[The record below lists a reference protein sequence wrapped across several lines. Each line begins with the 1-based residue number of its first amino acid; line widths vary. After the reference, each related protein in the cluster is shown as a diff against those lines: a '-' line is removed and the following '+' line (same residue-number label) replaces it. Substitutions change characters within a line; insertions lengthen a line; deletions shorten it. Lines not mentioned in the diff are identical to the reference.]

1 MKIGSRKLLTKR
13 EFVDFRYRVLLNCLE
28 FFRATLT
35 SFSFYQS
42 RNGLPVIAGK
52 WRKEPYST
60 RAYEYLTDYAVTAN
74 VGQEEATELRE
85 QLVTPLNG
93 FLGQSYN
100 YDDHDLTEEWMVT
113 FQDKS
118 SKGPSE
124 DDVIRTQLES
134 LLEIMMV
141 AVQDRVCTQTGVLQR
156 APLQLGVD
164 IKEVP
169 VWGIDCYTRRMVE
182 MAIEDRVPSEQR
194 NEKTIKQFIERALL
208 PTINDQA
215 PEKAHDMT
223 HTVMAILNVSRS
235 LALILPL

>member
-1 MKIGSRKLLTKR
+1 MI
-13 EFVDFRYRVLLNCLE
+13 
-28 FFRATLT
+28 
-35 SFSFYQS
+35 
-42 RNGLPVIAGK
+42 PGK
-52 WRKEPYST
+52 WRKEPYGT
-60 RAYEYLTDYAVTAN
+60 RAYEYLTDYSVTAN
-74 VGQEEATELRE
+74 IGEEEGRQLRE

-93 FLGQSYN
+93 FLGQAYN

-118 SKGPSE
+118 AAGPSE

-141 AVQDRVCTQTGVLQR
+141 AVQDRVCTETGVLQR
-156 APLQLGVD
+156 LPLKLGED

-182 MAIEDRVPSEQR
+182 MAIEDRVPAEQR
-194 NEKTIKQFIERALL
+194 NEKTIKKFIERALL

-215 PEKAHDMT
+215 PEHAHDMT
-223 HTVMAILNVSRS
+223 YTILAILKVRLYRFHSFFS
-235 LALILPL
+235 M